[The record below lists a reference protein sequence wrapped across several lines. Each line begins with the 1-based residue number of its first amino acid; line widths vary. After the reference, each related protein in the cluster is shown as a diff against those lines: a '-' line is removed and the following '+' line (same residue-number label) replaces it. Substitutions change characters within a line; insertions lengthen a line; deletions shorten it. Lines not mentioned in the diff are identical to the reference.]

1 MRTTRCGGN
10 SMTDNKKNLKKKHI
24 KAAAVLSI
32 SIMLT
37 TVLAACGGSSPKTE
51 GSASPEQTA
60 VSEAGA
66 GTATAAPTASPAV
79 PDKSAA
85 SSNSAATASA
95 NSANSVAA
103 SAETNSN
110 NPAASSVTPA
120 PAEATAAP
128 VPSSSEGVFPADLT
142 FTESEIAQMPDDM
155 AALTTGIGPQYN
167 EFIGVWYSVG
177 NNMCLW
183 NSWHTIDGQTYHF
196 NEQGL
201 MDRGWKLIDGV
212 SCYFNDDGVY
222 CPGEDNS
229 KLVAFTFDDGPSQGM
244 DMIIDLCSQTGARVT
259 FFMIGKQVEEGGAV
273 IQFMRKYRCEPAN
286 HSYTHTQMTTMTPEQ
301 CGEDFAT
308 GNAVIAM
315 FNRGIPATLCR
326 FPYGDVTEAH
336 TAAAAMPCILWDVD
350 SLDWELQ
357 DRDQIIQRVMAQ
369 IQDGSVILMHDRHM
383 PTVEACQYLFP
394 ELQSQGYRLVTVSE
408 LAAAKGVQLQPGG
421 VYTNF

>member
-1 MRTTRCGGN
+1 MIFIR
-10 SMTDNKKNLKKKHI
+10 DYFKKKHVRT
-24 KAAAVLSI
+24 AAIVGI
-32 SIMLT
+32 SLMLT
-37 TVLAACGGSSPKTE
+37 TVLAACGGSASSDNGGNT
-51 GSASPEQTA
+51 SANTASTAQTTTSTAA
-60 VSEAGA
+60 VEATPA
-66 GTATAAPTASPAV
+66 ANASSTPAASALITLTPAPTAETTPA
-79 PDKSAA
+79 
-85 SSNSAATASA
+85 AATAS
-95 NSANSVAA
+95 
-103 SAETNSN
+103 
-110 NPAASSVTPA
+110 PA
-120 PAEATAAP
+120 PAEAAATAAP
-128 VPSSSEGVFPADLT
+128 VATDGTFPADLT
-142 FTESEIAQMPDDM
+142 FNENEIAQMPDDM
-155 AALTTGIGPQYN
+155 AAYTTGIGPQYN

-183 NSWHTIDGQTYHF
+183 NSWHTIDGKMYHF

-201 MDRGWKLIDGV
+201 MDRGWKLIDGQ
-212 SCYFNDDGVY
+212 SCYFDDDGVY
-222 CPGEDNS
+222 VPDADNS
-229 KLVAFTFDDGPSQGM
+229 KLLAFTFDDGPSQGM

-286 HSYTHTQMTTMTPEQ
+286 HSYTHTQMTTLTPEQ

-308 GNAVIAM
+308 GNAVIAT

-336 TAAAAMPCILWDVD
+336 LAAAAMPCILWDVD

-394 ELQSQGYRLVTVSE
+394 ELISQGYRLVTVSE

>member
-1 MRTTRCGGN
+1 
-10 SMTDNKKNLKKKHI
+10 MTDKKYFFKKRHI
-24 KAAAVLSI
+24 RTAVLCI
-32 SIMLT
+32 LIMFT
-37 TVLAACGGSSPKTE
+37 TVLAACGGSSSPKTD
-51 GSASPEQTA
+51 GSGSPDQAA

-66 GTATAAPTASPAV
+66 VTSTEAPSAATTAPAV
-79 PDKSAA
+79 SSDNAAA
-85 SSNSAATASA
+85 SSGNT
-95 NSANSVAA
+95 
-103 SAETNSN
+103 ET
-110 NPAASSVTPA
+110 A
-120 PAEATAAP
+120 PAGSVNNANTSTETAANTANASTGSATP
-128 VPSSSEGVFPADLT
+128 TEEAAAPMPDSSDAVFPTDLT
-142 FTESEIAQMPDDM
+142 FTESEIATMPEDM
-155 AALTTGIGPQYN
+155 AAYTTGIGLNYN
-167 EFIGVWYSVG
+167 EFIGAWYSVG
-177 NNMCLW
+177 NGMCLW

-212 SCYFNDDGVY
+212 SCYFDDNGVY

-229 KLVAFTFDDGPSQGM
+229 KLLAFTFDDGPSQGM

-259 FFMIGKQVEEGGAV
+259 FFMIGKQVEQGGAV

-286 HSYTHTQMTTMTPEQ
+286 HSYTHTQMTTLTPEQ

-308 GNAVIAM
+308 GNSWIALY
-315 FNRGIPATLCR
+315 NRGIPATLCR

-369 IQDGSVILMHDRHM
+369 IQDGSIILMHDRHM